1 MRTSIKIATGAALLM
16 LGATAASAQNAEYDF
31 YITGQGENRM
41 VMSRAGGEGTAI
53 LRGEAG
59 ARPADCPDGNFYETA
74 DGGVAA
80 CGDDAM
86 FEMAEPESS
95 MKMESGEPFE
105 QGTMILRPRESGSS
119 KQGESG
125 ATGGDPS
132 GGASGGAS
140 GGTAPGG

>member
-1 MRTSIKIATGAALLM
+1 
-16 LGATAASAQNAEYDF
+16 
-31 YITGQGENRM
+31 
-41 VMSRAGGEGTAI
+41 MSRAGGEGTAV

-59 ARPADCPDGNFYETA
+59 ARPADCPEGSFYETA

-125 ATGGDPS
+125 ATGGDAT
-132 GGASGGAS
+132 GGASGGGTGGGATGGGGAS
-140 GGTAPGG
+140 GGGGG